1 MSYRAAI
8 IGLGQIGQG
17 YDYNC
22 LDSSLAITHASGF
35 HYHTSFEL
43 IGGVDPNEDRCK
55 EFERKYDKP
64 ATIEIDTLMA
74 KEKIDVVSIAVPTHL
89 HYDIFNKIIP
99 YSPKAIIC
107 EKPIANSLSEAKQMT
122 AMAKEKKCAFLIN
135 YIRRFEPGTNKLRER
150 IINGDIGEIYKG
162 TVWYSKGL
170 YNNGSHFIDLLLYF
184 FGEATEIKVINKGRY
199 WETTDPEPDFI
210 IKFGDVKVVFL
221 AGREEYY
228 SISEMELF
236 GTKGKA
242 NYLNGGNE
250 IKYQLTKPDP
260 IYSGYTVLDDNAK
273 HIKTDFNHYQTYI
286 LDNLTNHLENNEPL
300 KSDGSS
306 AFETLKIV
314 ENIRQEIEGI

>member
-1 MSYRAAI
+1 LSYTAAV

-22 LDSSLAITHASGF
+22 IDSSLAITHASGF
-35 HYHTSFEL
+35 HNHSSFEL
-43 IGGVDPNEDRCK
+43 IGGVDPNVDRCK
-55 EFERKYDKP
+55 EFKRKYDKP
-64 ATIEIDTLMA
+64 ASTSLATLMTR
-74 KEKIDVVSIAVPTHL
+74 EKIDVVSIAVPTHL
-89 HYDIFNKIIP
+89 HYEIFNEIIS
-99 YSPKAIIC
+99 YSPRAIIC
-107 EKPIANSLSEAKQMT
+107 EKPIAESFPKAEEMVAKAEERNSAL
-122 AMAKEKKCAFLIN
+122 LVN
-135 YIRRFEPGTNKLRER
+135 YIRRFEPGTNMLRQK
-150 IINGDIGEIYKG
+150 IINGNFGEIYKG
-162 TVWYSKGL
+162 TIWYSKGL

-184 FGEATEIKVINKGRY
+184 FGEVTKIKVINKGRY
-199 WETTDPEPDFI
+199 WKKDPEPDFI

-242 NYLNGGNE
+242 NYLNGGNQ

-273 HIKTDFNHYQTYI
+273 LIKTDFDRYQMYV
-286 LDNLTNHLENNEPL
+286 LDNLVDHLENNEPL

-306 AFETLKIV
+306 AFKTLKIV
-314 ENIRQEIEGI
+314 ENIKHEIEVI